1 MNKTYNIAFKLLQ
14 IAQGLDVVQS
24 ANLFGVVAS
33 KEATDNADKNMEQT
47 TEAWRVGDWGQVDM
61 LTRGK
66 TKDNYF
72 FLCRNSEYS
81 NIEFAK

>member
-66 TKDNYF
+66 TEDNYF
-72 FLCRNSEYS
+72 FLCRNSEYL